1 MTTQDLSN
9 NKERIIKKIKS
20 QISLATQENIKS
32 VMVKM
37 IAMLPQFDNEKAT
50 MANIDKL
57 TIKAT
62 LSYIKNDKVSTSNQK
77 NDFEIRREIKLKSEL
92 QSSLQY

>member
-1 MTTQDLSN
+1 
-9 NKERIIKKIKS
+9 
-20 QISLATQENIKS
+20 
-32 VMVKM
+32 MVKM